1 MSESETP
8 ADTVLREPQNEEL
21 DNGAVRVVMD
31 ISDPVTD
38 LGIKTDR
45 VSVEAS
51 GSKVSE
57 ELAQHLWD
65 ELLIDVDDHDIGVF
79 D

>member
-1 MSESETP
+1 MSESEVD
-8 ADTVLREPQNEEL
+8 ADKVEREPQNEEL
-21 DNGAVRVVMD
+21 DNGSVRVVMD

-38 LGIKTDR
+38 LGIKTDK

-57 ELAQHLWD
+57 DLAQHLWD
-65 ELLIDVDDHDIGVF
+65 ELFIDVDDYDIGVF